1 MNTKELKSTKLYKE
15 YSLEIPYEE
24 IDIEVDNKI
33 NQILPTVNIPGFRKG
48 KAPLNIVKKKYEDNV
63 LNEVIQKVI
72 DTNTKKL
79 VDEKKFSLFRA
90 PKVELSSYEKNKPIT
105 IKLKFDLKPEIKL
118 KDFKNLKINKYEI
131 ELGKKAEENQFKN
144 FIDSQKNFKKI
155 ESSRQ
160 VKNTDKVIVNF
171 ESSKEDLPEYLK
183 SQKNFPIDL
192 SFDDGILPGL
202 NKELIEKKVKA
213 GDKIELNINLSKI
226 LKDDKFTKTTFH
238 FEIISI
244 EEKIKFELTKEFLD
258 KNGFKSEKNIK
269 EFLVS
274 NMKTQY
280 EQGIKQIEKKEL
292 MDLLDNNYKFELPDG
307 VLEDDFN
314 QIWSRLEQAKKE
326 GSLDED
332 DKLLKDDDLKKRYK
346 KISERRVKLGL
357 LMQHIASEQKVV
369 VSEEEINKGILQY
382 TKQYPGQEKQIMEYF
397 EKNPS
402 SLDTIRA
409 PLIEQKV
416 IDSIISKSKTNVI
429 KLNEDEYKKLEIK
442 TFDIKDAKK

>member
-15 YSLEIPYEE
+15 YSLEIPYKE
-24 IDIEVDNKI
+24 IDIEVDKKI

-79 VDEKKFSLFRA
+79 IDEKKFSLFRA
-90 PKVELSSYEKNKPIT
+90 PKVELSHYEKNKPIT
-105 IKLKFDLKPEIKL
+105 INLKFDLKPEIKL
-118 KDFKNLKINKYEI
+118 KDFKDLKINKYEI
-131 ELGKKAEENQFKN
+131 KLGKKAEEEQFKS
-144 FIDSQKNFKKI
+144 FIASQKNFKKI

-171 ESSKEDLPEYLK
+171 ESSQEDLPEYLK

-192 SFDDGILPGL
+192 GFDDGILPGL
-202 NKELIEKKVKA
+202 NKELIERKVKA
-213 GDKIELNINLSKI
+213 GEKIELKINLSKI
-226 LKDDKFTKTTFH
+226 LKDDKFKITPFN

-244 EEKIKFELTKEFLD
+244 EEKIKFELTKDFLD
-258 KNGFKSEKNIK
+258 KNGFKTEKDLK
-269 EFLVS
+269 DFLV
-274 NMKTQY
+274 NNIKTQY

-292 MDLLDNNYKFELPDG
+292 MDLLDKNYKFELPDG

-314 QIWSRLEQAKKE
+314 QIWKRLEQAKKE

-332 DKLLKDDDLKKRYK
+332 DKLLKDDELKKRYK

-357 LMQHIASEQKVV
+357 LMQHIASEEKIV
-369 VSEEEINKGILQY
+369 VSEEEINKGIIEY
-382 TKQYPGQEKQIMEYF
+382 TRQYPGQEKQIMEYF

-409 PLIEQKV
+409 PIIEQKV
-416 IDSIISKSKTNVI
+416 IDSIISKSNTNVI
-429 KLNEDEYKKLEIK
+429 KLNEDEYKKLELK
-442 TFDIKDAKK
+442 TFDIKDTKK

>member
-1 MNTKELKSTKLYKE
+1 MNTKELKSKKLYKE

-24 IDIEVDNKI
+24 IDIEVEKKI

-79 VDEKKFSLFRA
+79 IDEKKFSLFRS
-90 PKVELSSYEKNKPIT
+90 PKVELSHYEKNKPIT
-105 IKLKFDLKPEIKL
+105 INLKFDLKPEIKL
-118 KDFKNLKINKYEI
+118 KDFKDLKINKYEI
-131 ELGKKAEENQFKN
+131 KLGKKAEEEQFKN
-144 FIDSQKNFKKI
+144 FIASQKNFKKI
-155 ESSRQ
+155 ENSRQ

-171 ESSKEDLPEYLK
+171 ESSQEDLPEYLK

-192 SFDDGILPGL
+192 GFDDGILPGL
-202 NKELIEKKVKA
+202 NKKLIERKVKA
-213 GDKIELNINLSKI
+213 GEKIELKINLSKI
-226 LKDDKFTKTTFH
+226 LKDDKFKITPFN

-244 EEKIKFELTKEFLD
+244 EEKIKFEITKEFLD
-258 KNGFKSEKNIK
+258 KNGFKTEKDLK
-269 EFLVS
+269 EFLVN

-292 MDLLDNNYKFELPDG
+292 MDILDKNHKFELPDG

-314 QIWSRLEQAKKE
+314 QIWNRLEQAKKE

-332 DKLLKDDDLKKRYK
+332 DKLLKDDELKKRYK

-357 LMQHIASEQKVV
+357 LMQHIASEQKIV
-369 VSEEEINKGILQY
+369 VSEEEINKGIIEY
-382 TKQYPGQEKQIMEYF
+382 TRQYPGQEKQIMEYF

-429 KLNEDEYKKLEIK
+429 KLNEDEYKKLELK
-442 TFDIKDAKK
+442 TFDIKDTKK

>member
-1 MNTKELKSTKLYKE
+1 MNIKELKSTKLYKE
-15 YSLEIPYEE
+15 YSLEIPYKE
-24 IDIEVDNKI
+24 IDIEVDKKI
-33 NQILPTVNIPGFRKG
+33 NQILPTLNIPGFRKG

-79 VDEKKFSLFRA
+79 IDEKKFSLFRA
-90 PKVELSSYEKNKPIT
+90 PKVELSHYEKNNPIT
-105 IKLKFDLKPEIKL
+105 ISLKFDLKPEIKL
-118 KDFKNLKINKYEI
+118 KDFKDLKINKYEI
-131 ELGKKAEENQFKN
+131 KLGKKAEEEQFKN
-144 FIDSQKNFKKI
+144 FIASQKNFKKI

-171 ESSKEDLPEYLK
+171 ESSQEDLPEYLK

-192 SFDDGILPGL
+192 GFDDGILPGL
-202 NKELIEKKVKA
+202 NKELIERKVKA
-213 GDKIELNINLSKI
+213 GDKIELKINLSKI
-226 LKDDKFTKTTFH
+226 LKDDKFKKTTFH

-258 KNGFKSEKNIK
+258 KNGFKTEKDLK
-269 EFLVS
+269 ALLVS

-314 QIWSRLEQAKKE
+314 QIWNRLEQSKKDD
-326 GSLDED
+326 SLDED
-332 DKLLKDDDLKKRYK
+332 DKLLKEEDLKKRYK

-357 LMQHIASEQKVV
+357 LMQHIASEEKVV
-369 VSEEEINKGILQY
+369 VSEEEINKGIMEY
-382 TKQYPGQEKQIMEYF
+382 TRQYPGQEKQIMEYF

-429 KLNEDEYKKLEIK
+429 KLNEDEYKKLEVK
-442 TFDIKDAKK
+442 TFDIKDTK

>member
-79 VDEKKFSLFRA
+79 IDEKKFSLFRA
-90 PKVELSSYEKNKPIT
+90 PKVELSKYEKNKPIT
-105 IKLKFDLKPEIKL
+105 INLKFDLKPEIKL
-118 KDFKNLKINKYEI
+118 KDFKDLKTNKYEI
-131 ELGKKAEENQFKN
+131 ELGKKAEENQFKS

-160 VKNTDKVIVNF
+160 VKNSDKVIVNF
-171 ESSKEDLPEYLK
+171 ESSQEDLPEYLK

-192 SFDDGILPGL
+192 GFDDGILPGL
-202 NKELIEKKVKA
+202 NKELIDRKVKA
-213 GDKIELNINLSKI
+213 GDKIELKINLSKI
-226 LKDDKFTKTTFH
+226 LKDDKFKKTTFH

-244 EEKIKFELTKEFLD
+244 EEKIKFELRKEFLD
-258 KNGFKSEKNIK
+258 KNGFKTEKDFK
-269 EFLVS
+269 VFLVN

-292 MDLLDNNYKFELPDG
+292 MDLLDKDYKFELPDG
-307 VLEDDFN
+307 VLEDYFN
-314 QIWSRLEQAKKE
+314 QIWNRL
-326 GSLDED
+326 
-332 DKLLKDDDLKKRYK
+332 
-346 KISERRVKLGL
+346 
-357 LMQHIASEQKVV
+357 
-369 VSEEEINKGILQY
+369 
-382 TKQYPGQEKQIMEYF
+382 
-397 EKNPS
+397 
-402 SLDTIRA
+402 
-409 PLIEQKV
+409 
-416 IDSIISKSKTNVI
+416 
-429 KLNEDEYKKLEIK
+429 
-442 TFDIKDAKK
+442 

>member
-24 IDIEVDNKI
+24 IDTEVDNKI
-33 NQILPTVNIPGFRKG
+33 NQLLPTVNISGFRKG

-72 DTNTKKL
+72 DTNAKKL
-79 VDEKKFSLFRA
+79 IDEKKFSLFRA
-90 PKVELSSYEKNKPIT
+90 PKVELSNYEKNKPIT
-105 IKLKFDLKPEIKL
+105 INLKFDLKPEIIL
-118 KDFKNLKINKYEI
+118 KDFKDLIINKYEF
-131 ELGKKAEENQFKN
+131 ELDKKAEQNQFKS
-144 FIDSQKNFKKI
+144 FIASQKNFKKI

-171 ESSKEDLPEYLK
+171 ESTQEDLPEYLK

-192 SFDDGILPGL
+192 EFDDGILPNL
-202 NKELIEKKVKA
+202 NKELISKKVKI
-213 GDKIELNINLSKI
+213 GDKLDLELNLSKI
-226 LKDDKFTKTTFH
+226 LKDDKFNKITFN

-244 EEKIKFELTKEFLD
+244 EEKIKFELSQEFLD
-258 KNGFKSEKNIK
+258 KNGFKTEKDLK
-269 EFLVS
+269 ELLVS
-274 NMKTQY
+274 NLKTQY

-292 MDLLDNNYKFELPDG
+292 MDLLDKSYKFDLPDG

-314 QIWSRLEQAKKE
+314 QIWNRLEQAKKE

-357 LMQHIASEQKVV
+357 LMQHIASEEKIV
-369 VSEEEINKGILQY
+369 VSEEEINKGIIDY
-382 TKQYPGQEKQIMEYF
+382 SRQYPGQEKQIMEYF
-397 EKNPS
+397 QKNPS

-429 KLNEDEYKKLEIK
+429 KLSENDYKKLEVK
-442 TFDIKDAKK
+442 TFNINDTKK

>member
-1 MNTKELKSTKLYKE
+1 MITKELKSTKLYKE

-33 NQILPTVNIPGFRKG
+33 NQILATVNIPGFRKG

-72 DTNTKKL
+72 DTNARKL
-79 VDEKKFSLFRA
+79 IDEKKLSLFRA
-90 PKVELSSYEKNKPIT
+90 PKVELSNYEKNKPIT
-105 IKLKFDLKPEIKL
+105 INLKFDLKPEIKL
-118 KDFKNLKINKYEI
+118 KDFKDFKINKYEI
-131 ELGKKAEENQFKN
+131 NLDKKTEENQFKS

-155 ESSRQ
+155 ETSRQ
-160 VKNTDKVIVNF
+160 VKNSDKVIVNF
-171 ESSKEDLPEYLK
+171 ESSQDGLPEYLK

-192 SFDDGILPGL
+192 GFDDGILPGL
-202 NKELIEKKVKA
+202 NKELIDKKVKA
-213 GDKIELNINLSKI
+213 GDKIELKINLSKI
-226 LKDDKFTKTTFH
+226 LQDDKFKKTTFH

-258 KNGFKSEKNIK
+258 KNGLKSEKNLK
-269 EFLVS
+269 EYLVN

-292 MDLLDNNYKFELPDG
+292 MDLLDKNYKFELPDG

-332 DKLLKDDDLKKRYK
+332 DKLLKDDELKKRYK

-357 LMQHIASEQKVV
+357 LMQHIASEEKIV
-369 VSEEEINKGILQY
+369 VSEEEINKGILKY
-382 TKQYPGQEKQIMEYF
+382 TSQYPGQEKQIMEYF

-429 KLNEDEYKKLEIK
+429 KLNEDDYKKLEVK
-442 TFDIKDAKK
+442 TFDIKGTKK